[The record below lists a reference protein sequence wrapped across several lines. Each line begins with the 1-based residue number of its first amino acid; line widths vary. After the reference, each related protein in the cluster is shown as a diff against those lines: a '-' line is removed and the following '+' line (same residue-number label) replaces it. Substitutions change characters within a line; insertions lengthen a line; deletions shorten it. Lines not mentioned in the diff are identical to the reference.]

1 MKKTENLI
9 FKMTLY
15 FKKTGNHFESYIGK
29 TRKEVEQAVRDR
41 KKEMKNWADDEPR
54 PMYRLGEVRETG
66 DCVIGCHKFEFV
78 EILRCYEEEYKGG
91 KNA

>member
-1 MKKTENLI
+1 MKKR

-54 PMYRLGEVRETG
+54 PTG
-66 DCVIGCHKFEFV
+66 VSRNWVLI
-78 EILRCYEEEYKGG
+78 
-91 KNA
+91 